1 MKKISA
7 CFLGMTALVA
17 TAALAQTPAEPGAS
31 RGVELVNISKNN
43 SNTTSALPTVVVS
56 PVNDNLVAFAWRRYG
71 LPIDTN
77 ALKGVRVADCHV
89 SVSTDGG
96 KTFKDTD
103 LMPKLRNEGA
113 PGVPSMWYCNLPWAT
128 IAADGTI
135 YAGGSTFTAGGV
147 VQKEPKQGRAQVS
160 VSTDGGKTWS
170 KGVWAVSLDRV
181 GPGVKSL
188 KDGAKPEDTPWDGSK
203 GFVDAKTGTLYV
215 TTGGGVVASTDKG
228 KTFGNYY
235 RAVAMGFTNSGRGGG
250 APAPATAR
258 DLVASHGILAGAV
271 SASAGPA
278 GTKCPCLVFISSRD
292 NGAKFATKLVLNADQ
307 FSAEGRT
314 HYPEI
319 AADPA
324 HEGHFAIVTF
334 TPDHKSVQVSYTS
347 DAGATWKTAKVRDV
361 PKGVQTVSSA
371 DQPGIGYTS
380 DGQLLVAWRGQRN
393 VGVYNIYAA
402 LLNGNA
408 FGPTIKLNPEPSIYP
423 ALTYVGN
430 YNPTSGGGDFYSS
443 ITGNHTT
450 AFIGFPYAPKG
461 VVQDD
466 WLARVPLAAMK

>member
-1 MKKISA
+1 MKNKILIL
-7 CFLGMTALVA
+7 LGA
-17 TAALAQTPAEPGAS
+17 TLMAGGALAQTPAEPGS
-31 RGVELVNISKNN
+31 SPGVVLVNISKNTPQ
-43 SNTTSALPTVVVS
+43 TTSALPTVVVS
-56 PVNDNLVAFAWRRYG
+56 PTNDNLVAFAWRRYA

-77 ALKGVRVADCHV
+77 ALKGVRIADCHV
-89 SVSTDGG
+89 AISSDGG
-96 KTFKDTD
+96 KTFNDTD

-113 PGVPSMWYCNLPWAT
+113 PGVPSMWYCNLPWAS

-147 VQKEPKQGRAQVS
+147 VQKDPKQGRAQAS
-160 VSTDGGKTWS
+160 VSSDGGKTWS

-181 GPGVKSL
+181 GPGIKSL

-203 GFVDAKTGTLYV
+203 GFVDAATGTLYV
-215 TTGGGVVASTDKG
+215 TTGGGLVASTDKG

-235 RAVAMGFTNSGRGGG
+235 RAAASGFVGTSRDPD
-250 APAPATAR
+250 ALATAR
-258 DLVASHGILAGAV
+258 DIVASHGVVGGAIISN
-271 SASAGPA
+271 SAPGGA
-278 GTKCPCLVFISSRD
+278 KCPCLSFISSRD
-292 NGAKFATKLVLNADQ
+292 KGANFIGHLILQADQ
-307 FSAEGRT
+307 FSADGRT

-324 HEGHFAIVTF
+324 HAGHFAIVTF
-334 TPDHKSVQVSYTS
+334 TPDHKSVQVSYTEDS
-347 DAGATWKTAKVRDV
+347 GATWKTAKVRDV
-361 PKGVQTVSSA
+361 PKGVQPVSSA
-371 DQPGIGYTS
+371 DQPGIGYTT

-393 VGVYNIYAA
+393 IGAYNIYAA

-423 ALTYVGN
+423 ALTYIGN
-430 YNPTSGGGDFYSS
+430 YNPTSGGGDFYST
-443 ITGNHTT
+443 IAGNHTT

-466 WLARVPLAAMK
+466 WLARVPLAQMK